1 MITDAG
7 LECGGV
13 NFLWSEISGF
23 SIRGEEACVMS
34 QKYPSGG
41 LRFRVGTCHFVGRDL
56 LPEKYLAGYPVEYC
70 LMNRIT
76 FEQQRLQ
83 VTAGR

>member
-1 MITDAG
+1 
-7 LECGGV
+7 
-13 NFLWSEISGF
+13 
-23 SIRGEEACVMS
+23 MS

-56 LPEKYLAGYPVEYC
+56 LPEEYFAGYPVEYC

-83 VTAGR
+83 MSASS